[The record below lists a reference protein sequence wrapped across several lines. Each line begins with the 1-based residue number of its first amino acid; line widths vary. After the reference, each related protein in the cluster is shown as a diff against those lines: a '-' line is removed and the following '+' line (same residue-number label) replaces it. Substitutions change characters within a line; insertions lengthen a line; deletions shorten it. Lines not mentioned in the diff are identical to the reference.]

1 MAKRTRNAEHLL
13 RQPNKLGNQQA
24 LNKDHA
30 PKRLPSMEWQYPG
43 AINKRLIPVEKSW
56 RGVVNKDMG
65 IAIEQWI
72 AIPERW
78 PNKKSPP
85 EQNR

>member
-1 MAKRTRNAEHLL
+1 MK
-13 RQPNKLGNQQA
+13 
-24 LNKDHA
+24 
-30 PKRLPSMEWQYPG
+30 WQYPR
-43 AINKRLIPVEKSW
+43 AINKWLIPVEKSW

-65 IAIEQWI
+65 VAVEQWI